1 MDAVQEVVD
10 FPFYNL
16 KNPLK
21 VYIKYHFNILS
32 FISSRVSFN
41 LTMNATINDNN
52 ISMLGFFS
60 WGLSYLVLQVG
71 WSLSQLSHG
80 DMYVFVLWGWGAGV
94 PGESPRRHRENMQ
107 ALCKGGAQLASGLEP
122 YIFLLWG
129 SSANHCTTVPATN
142 NIWYLTSRVN
152 TNISHVFDLTVYCI
166 CQLALLDEKTGGA

>member
-41 LTMNATINDNN
+41 LAMNAIINDNN

-60 WGLSYLVLQVG
+60 WGLSYLVLRVG

-94 PGESPRRHRENMQ
+94 PGESPRRHKENMQ
-107 ALCKGGAQLASGLEP
+107 ALCSGGRWLVDWNP
-122 YIFLLWG
+122 T
-129 SSANHCTTVPATN
+129 SSCCEAAARTTAPLCPP
-142 NIWYLTSRVN
+142 LT
-152 TNISHVFDLTVYCI
+152 IYDI
-166 CQLALLDEKTGGA
+166 